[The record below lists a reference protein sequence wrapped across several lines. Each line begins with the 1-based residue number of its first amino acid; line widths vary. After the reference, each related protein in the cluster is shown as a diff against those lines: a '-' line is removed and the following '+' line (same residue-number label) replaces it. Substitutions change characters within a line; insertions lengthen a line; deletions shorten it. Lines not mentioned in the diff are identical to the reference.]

1 MQQQLQRKIMR
12 IKRTLGAEV
21 AAEKD
26 EVELDSN
33 LVHTDK
39 EEESTAAG
47 EAHGSK
53 RSDGSD

>member
-1 MQQQLQRKIMR
+1 MK
-12 IKRTLGAEV
+12 IKRTLGTEA

-26 EVELDSN
+26 EAEQDSN

-47 EAHGSK
+47 DALGSK